1 MLLECNTP
9 LDIALPAPPVE
20 GGGVHAWLFRVSC
33 LMWRRGCNAAEIAEY
48 LNRTSPRVL
57 EREIGDAIRN
67 AAKAVGINNS
77 GADGDYGLHEHEGPR
92 EKKMPSAAVD
102 EARIEQ
108 LARRTPDAFD
118 RLRTASPDEL
128 HLSSSALI
136 DLLSPGNP
144 LVCMAGAEGPAT
156 ARTAPREAWRGQ
168 EDLHPLIVPNPMTAP
183 TRLNQSG
190 RPSARCLANTGPR
203 RYLVIESDYRKVDLG
218 SPDLLTTLNL
228 QASVFLHLAENF
240 RKPALVCF
248 SGRGSLHAW
257 FPVLPDDIDG
267 PGGTL
272 FEFHKYAVSLG
283 CDPATWLRCQLVRTP
298 GAYRGGGGL
307 QIVLYFDR
315 TQIHP
320 A

>member
-1 MLLECNTP
+1 MLLDSE
-9 LDIALPAPPVE
+9 LPRDVDLPDPPVA

-67 AAKAVGINNS
+67 AAKAVEMNNS
-77 GADGDYGLHEHEGPR
+77 GTDGDYGLHEHDGPR
-92 EKKMPSAAVD
+92 AKKMPSAAIE

-108 LARRTPDAFD
+108 LACQTPNALD
-118 RLRTASPDEL
+118 RLRTTSPDEL

-136 DLLSPGNP
+136 DLLFPGNP
-144 LVCMAGAEGPAT
+144 LVCMADAEGPAT

-168 EDLHPLIVPNPMTAP
+168 EDRHPLLVPNPMTAP
-183 TRLNQSG
+183 AGLNQSG

-203 RYLVIESDYRKVDLG
+203 RYLVIESDYRKGRADAFDLH
-218 SPDLLTTLNL
+218 
-228 QASVFLHLAENF
+228 AAVILHLSNCF
-240 RKPALVCF
+240 RRPALVCF

-257 FPVLPDDIDG
+257 YPVLPADTDG

-307 QIVLYFDR
+307 QIVLYLDR